1 MVMLTRGRMTTADA
15 AARAAGRGRL
25 ALLVAAFALLI
36 AGLGLY
42 SLMISTPRL
51 SPAQLW
57 EVLVE
62 GGGTRLARVAVLRLR
77 LPRLALGIL
86 AGAML
91 ALAGVLLQDAL
102 RNPLAGPELLGVSA
116 GAAAIVAAVVIFQLP
131 VPFALVP
138 WLALAGGLLSGGL
151 VILAARRLT
160 DPIRLALIGAAL
172 AALLN
177 ALVTGIVSLGAQN
190 EIGLFFL
197 FLLGSLANRGWDQV
211 RIVLPWAVV
220 GLPLALLCARPLNL
234 LGLGDEVAAGLGLP
248 VLRTRLLLL
257 LLAAGLTAA
266 VVAVC
271 GPVAFVALLA
281 PHLARRLLGT
291 ADARLT
297 LPLAAL
303 VGAALL
309 LAADVAGRQ
318 VFASRELPVGMWT
331 TIVGAP
337 LLLVLLRRQLGGG
350 VR

>member
-1 MVMLTRGRMTTADA
+1 MVMLTREEAGTARGA
-15 AARAAGRGRL
+15 VRATGRGRL
-25 ALLVAAFALLI
+25 PLLMAALALLI

-42 SLMISTPRL
+42 SLMIGTPRL

-102 RNPLAGPELLGVSA
+102 RNPIAGPELLGVSA

-172 AALLN
+172 TALLN
-177 ALVTGIVSLGAQN
+177 ALVTAIISLGAQN
-190 EIGLFFL
+190 EVGLFFL

-318 VFASRELPVGMWT
+318 SFAPRELPVGMWT

-337 LLLVLLRRQLGGG
+337 LLLALLRRQLGGG